1 MEKLIETNVIKDDVD
16 SAKNY
21 FKSND
26 IDNMFINK
34 IASLTGLSNMTV
46 NRFKTYHVSKSSE
59 VKISKALFLIN
70 NNPDK
75 AKEIIEKNVV
85 MFRNINNNNFK
96 ERMEIDINELSDKVK
111 NYMLT
116 NNLTLKDLS
125 KMTNVSVPTISRILA
140 KAPKRKIVKSVII
153 SILKVVDSNIP
164 YSSDI
169 ILENKIE
176 SKTNN
181 KIKSDSNLPEINEK
195 DIKIISLILKQ
206 DVYKKLKN
214 ISDKYKLTPTQ
225 FIELFI
231 NSIE

>member
-1 MEKLIETNVIKDDVD
+1 MEKLIETNKIKYDVDNAKKYFQSNNIDKTFIKD
-16 SAKNY
+16 
-21 FKSND
+21 
-26 IDNMFINK
+26 

-46 NRFKTYHVSKSSE
+46 NRFKTYHVSKPSE
-59 VKISKALFLIN
+59 VKISKALSLIN
-70 NNPDK
+70 NDPEK
-75 AKEIIEKNVV
+75 AKEIIKKNII
-85 MFRNINNNNFK
+85 MFRDINNNNFK
-96 ERMEIDINELSDKVK
+96 ERMKIDINELSNKVR
-111 NYMLT
+111 NYILT

-140 KAPKRKIVKSVII
+140 KTPKKKIIKSVII
-153 SILKVVDSNIP
+153 SMLKVVDSNIP

-169 ILENKIE
+169 IMENKIE